1 MWSRN
6 FFSIGKFGR
15 GGSATGDDDA
25 TPHKT
30 PPPPPPLLPP
40 APPLP
45 EAIANAQARGQVYI
59 FDLPADIDPARKLL
73 ERYSGIRAKNVDE
86 HIHTIVSGL
95 SCLCIHELR
104 HNPTSCKPYFLCI
117 HSYNG
122 PLGWNTNVSISQRDK
137 LWEIYPHVCV
147 GHFRFLSLQFTSDP
161 HYRDALRRLQRP
173 GSDAAF
179 LDVGCCVG
187 QVLRQL
193 ALDGAD
199 SRRLYGVD
207 VEEGFVQAGYELFR
221 DRDKLKATFVVGDL
235 LLKSDEDCESLNAL
249 EGKMTIV
256 HAMSFF
262 HLFGWDAQVRA
273 AARIVGFLRP
283 DDPDVVIFGRHVGTS
298 QPGGGGGG
306 ARPVSTYLHNAETW
320 QKLWNEVGELTGTRW
335 RTEVEFLDRTDINM
349 GGLEGAVRRLR
360 FAVFR
365 A

>member
-30 PPPPPPLLPP
+30 TPLP
-40 APPLP
+40 ASPLP

-86 HIHTIVSGL
+86 HIHTI
-95 SCLCIHELR
+95 
-104 HNPTSCKPYFLCI
+104 
-117 HSYNG
+117 
-122 PLGWNTNVSISQRDK
+122 RDK

-161 HYRDALRRLQRP
+161 HYGDALRRLQRP

-235 LLKSDEDCESLNAL
+235 LLKSDEDCGSLKAL